1 VRSYTTTTH
10 YIILFTCIHKY
21 AMTMHSSGVLKY
33 NKKQCDEDN
42 RRIKLLNLKTSKF
55 YTMESGHRSFSAGG
69 WIMMFSA
76 TSNNSSA
83 ISWRSVLLVE
93 FFSANWTII
102 YRKCKQNMKSTFN
115 RLIYILKLILNV
127 QIETNF
133 LNPQLNLIAL
143 MLNFEMKWKLKKY
156 QKVRTIP
163 KCNWKIT

>member
-1 VRSYTTTTH
+1 
-10 YIILFTCIHKY
+10 
-21 AMTMHSSGVLKY
+21 MTMHSSGVLKY

-93 FFSANWTII
+93 F
-102 YRKCKQNMKSTFN
+102 
-115 RLIYILKLILNV
+115 LV
-127 QIETNF
+127 QIE
-133 LNPQLNLIAL
+133 Q
-143 MLNFEMKWKLKKY
+143 
-156 QKVRTIP
+156 
-163 KCNWKIT
+163 